1 MCLRAFELSRALP
14 RVDMNDTS
22 AVPGELAGA
31 RAPGRTLL
39 LIVKR
44 LIQSPA
50 LQSAALMAL
59 GGVGFAI
66 GNLLLASH
74 LPSEQFGLVSLMLS
88 VIQVGG
94 ALCVPGL
101 PTIIN
106 RHHLAVNRTIILCW
120 VVGAIVAGIASI
132 TFVTTLRPAPP
143 ALLAVLALTVAMAGM
158 GRLLAAVLQSHHRL
172 RSSLV
177 LAQGHNWL
185 LLLSVA
191 TAFLLPGFANAF
203 AVIAVLLAGYIVSG
217 TWGYWATHRLKSH
230 SAIVPARLWW
240 AEGASAA
247 GVMIASNLLFQL
259 DRLLIGSLLS
269 IQELATYSAV
279 AAIAGSAFRMLQT
292 GAGHSLLPRLRACV
306 ARTDAIAL
314 LKKETAVL
322 MGASVAT
329 AVMIAIAWPIVA
341 KHVLHGKYQVSA
353 ILIAVIVASGFVRVL
368 EATGSST
375 VSAIGNARELVL
387 LNWLGWLTVAVSI
400 VGGYVLQRFGLL
412 GVVIA
417 LGLGWTV
424 SAIGSW
430 SLTFRSLRH
439 FDARKV
445 DATADVASEPS

>member
-1 MCLRAFELSRALP
+1 
-14 RVDMNDTS
+14 
-22 AVPGELAGA
+22 
-31 RAPGRTLL
+31 
-39 LIVKR
+39 
-44 LIQSPA
+44 
-50 LQSAALMAL
+50 
-59 GGVGFAI
+59 
-66 GNLLLASH
+66 
-74 LPSEQFGLVSLMLS
+74 
-88 VIQVGG
+88 
-94 ALCVPGL
+94 
-101 PTIIN
+101 
-106 RHHLAVNRTIILCW
+106 
-120 VVGAIVAGIASI
+120 VVGAIVASVASVV
-132 TFVTTLRPAPP
+132 FVQTLRPAPFS
-143 ALLAVLALTVAMAGM
+143 LLGVLALTVAMAGM

-203 AVIAVLLAGYIVSG
+203 AVISVLLAGYVVS
-217 TWGYWATHRLKSH
+217 TSWGYWAAHQLRDQSNV
-230 SAIVPARLWW
+230 VPFRAWW
-240 AEGASAA
+240 NEGASAA

-306 ARTDAIAL
+306 ARADAIAL

-329 AVMIAIAWPIVA
+329 AVMIAIAWPVVA
-341 KHVLHGKYQVSA
+341 THLLHGKYHVSVV
-353 ILIAVIVASGFVRVL
+353 LIAVIVASGFVRVL

-400 VGGYVLQRFGLL
+400 VGGYLLQRFGLL
-412 GVVIA
+412 GVVSA
-417 LGLGWTV
+417 LGLGWAV

-430 SLTFRSLRH
+430 TLTFRSLKH

-445 DATADVASEPS
+445 DAAADVASEPS

>member
-1 MCLRAFELSRALP
+1 
-14 RVDMNDTS
+14 
-22 AVPGELAGA
+22 
-31 RAPGRTLL
+31 
-39 LIVKR
+39 LILIAKR

-106 RHHLAVNRTIILCW
+106 RHHLAVNRTMILCS
-120 VVGAIVAGIASI
+120 VVGAIVAGVASI

-217 TWGYWATHRLKSH
+217 TWGYWAAHRLRAQ

-306 ARTDAIAL
+306 ARADAITL

-412 GVVIA
+412 GVGIA

-445 DATADVASEPS
+445 DATADLASEPM

>member
-1 MCLRAFELSRALP
+1 
-14 RVDMNDTS
+14 MNETS
-22 AVPGELAGA
+22 AVRSELVGRARSPGAAVLILA
-31 RAPGRTLL
+31 
-39 LIVKR
+39 KR

-59 GGVGFAI
+59 GGVGFAV

-74 LPSEQFGLVSLMLS
+74 LPAEQFGLVSLMLS

-106 RHHLAVNRTIILCW
+106 RHHLAVNRAIVLCW
-120 VVGAIVAGIASI
+120 IVGAVVAGAASI
-132 TFVTTLRPAPP
+132 AFVSSLRAAPAV
-143 ALLAVLALTVAMAGM
+143 LLGVLALTVAMAGM
-158 GRLLAAVLQSHHRL
+158 GRILAAVLQSHHRL

-191 TAFLLPGFANAF
+191 AAFVIPGFANAL
-203 AVIAVLLAGYIVSG
+203 AVIAVLLGGYMMSVA
-217 TWGYWATHRLKSH
+217 WGYWATRRLHHDSRGLPFT
-230 SAIVPARLWW
+230 SWW
-240 AEGASAA
+240 VEGASAA
-247 GVMIASNLLFQL
+247 GVMLASNLLFQL

-269 IQELATYSAV
+269 IHELATYSAV
-279 AAIAGSAFRMLQT
+279 AAVTGSAFRMLQT
-292 GAGHSLLPRLRACV
+292 GAGHSLLPRLRACATRSNAV
-306 ARTDAIAL
+306 SL

-322 MGASVAT
+322 MAASVAT
-329 AVMIAIAWPIVA
+329 AVMIVIAWPLVA
-341 KHVLHGKYQVSA
+341 THVLHGKYHVSA
-353 ILIAVIVASGFVRVL
+353 ILIGIIVASGFVRVL
-368 EATGSST
+368 EATGGAT

-400 VGGYVLQRFGLL
+400 VGGYLLRRFGLM
-412 GVVIA
+412 GVVGA

-430 SLTFRSLRH
+430 ALTVSALR
-439 FDARKV
+439 RL
-445 DATADVASEPS
+445 T

>member
-1 MCLRAFELSRALP
+1 MT
-14 RVDMNDTS
+14 DTS
-22 AVPGELAGA
+22 AARGA
-31 RAPGRTLL
+31 LGSTSVRAPARTVLT
-39 LIVKR
+39 IAKR
-44 LIQSPA
+44 LLQSPA

-106 RHHLAVNRTIILCW
+106 RHHLAVNRTMVLCW
-120 VVGAIVAGIASI
+120 MIGAIIAGIASVV
-132 TFVTTLRPAPP
+132 FVTTLRPAPFG
-143 ALLAVLALTVAMAGM
+143 LLAVLALTVAMAGM

-191 TAFLLPGFANAF
+191 AAFLLPGFANAF
-203 AVIAVLLAGYIVSG
+203 AVIAVLLAGYAIST
-217 TWGYWATHRLKSH
+217 TWGYWATRRLREHSH
-230 SAIVPARLWW
+230 VVPFKTWW
-240 AEGASAA
+240 QEGASAA

-269 IQELATYSAV
+269 IHELATYAAV

-306 ARTDAIAL
+306 VRADAIAL

-341 KHVLHGKYQVSA
+341 THVLHGKYHVSTL
-353 ILIAVIVASGFVRVL
+353 LIAVIVASGFVRVL

-375 VSAIGNARELVL
+375 VSAIGNARELVW

-400 VGGYVLQRFGLL
+400 VGGYLLQRFGLL
-412 GVVIA
+412 GVVSA
-417 LGLGWTV
+417 LGLGWAV

-430 SLTFRSLRH
+430 SLTFRSLKH

-445 DATADVASEPS
+445 GAQADVASEAI